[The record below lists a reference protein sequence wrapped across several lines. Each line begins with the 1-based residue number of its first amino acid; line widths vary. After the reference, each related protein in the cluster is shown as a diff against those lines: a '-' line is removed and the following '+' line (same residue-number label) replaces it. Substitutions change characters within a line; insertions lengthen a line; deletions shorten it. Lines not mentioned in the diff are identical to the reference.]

1 LKKRYADGYKW
12 REKERERQMDIRG
25 ERLTKRE
32 IDKN

>member
-1 LKKRYADGYKW
+1 MQMDINGE
-12 REKERERQMDIRG
+12 RERERERQMDIRG